1 MTTEFNGNSTR
12 SYYTNYARIHAEAS
26 QLRADELLRM
36 IHGTAALVRN
46 VVSRLAIWYKRQR
59 LFEELDGLSDY
70 VLADMGMSRDSL
82 RTTVKKSYPYP
93 SATSVAA
100 ANDDRDQRQIAA

>member
-1 MTTEFNGNSTR
+1 MKNDISRNSRT
-12 SYYTNYARIHAEAS
+12 YYADHVRLQAEAS
-26 QLRADELLRM
+26 QLRAEEFLRL
-36 IHGTAALVRN
+36 IRGAAALVRN
-46 VVSRLAIWYKRQR
+46 AASRLSIWYKRQR

-70 VLADMGMSRDSL
+70 VLADMGMSRDNL

-93 SATSVAA
+93 SFATGTA

>member
-1 MTTEFNGNSTR
+1 MKTDISRNTR
-12 SYYTNYARIHAEAS
+12 TYYADHARLQAEAS
-26 QLRADELLRM
+26 QLRAEELLRM
-36 IHGTAALVRN
+36 IHGAAALVRN
-46 VVSRLAIWYKRQR
+46 AVSRLAIWYKRQR

-70 VLADMGMSRDSL
+70 VLADMGMSRDNL

-93 SATSVAA
+93 SAATVAA